1 MTSRDLV
8 VVGGGVIGA
17 WTALRALERGR
28 RVRLVDA
35 FGPGDARATSGDES
49 RITRASHGTDRLYP
63 VWSREARTA
72 WIALGESARA
82 PIFEPCGVVWFA
94 HDRDGF
100 EADSEATLRDL
111 GIPVERLTPAEA
123 ANRWPIRT
131 DDLAFVLHEPEGGAL
146 RARQGVRAVAA
157 AFEGAGGTLERG
169 RVTPGRIDGSRLLD
183 VMGTDGRR
191 LAGDEF
197 VFAAGPWL
205 ATLFPD
211 TVGPLL
217 SVTRQ
222 EALYLGPAAGDERW
236 DAGRHPAWIDYGA
249 EFYGIP
255 AIDGRGFKVAP
266 DAYGPAV
273 DPDTVDRVV
282 SPESMSRTRAFVAR
296 RFPALASAP
305 VVEGRVCQYETT
317 PDTHWLIDRH
327 PNLENVWLV
336 GGGSGHAFK
345 HGPRIGTYVVDR
357 LDGVRDAEV
366 DARFSLA
373 RAREPGHY
381 GAPPRPAPAALP
393 TR

>member
-1 MTSRDLV
+1 MTGSPDLI
-8 VVGGGVIGA
+8 VVGAGVIGS
-17 WTALRALERGR
+17 WTALRAAEGGR

-63 VWSREARTA
+63 AWSRASREA
-72 WIALGESARA
+72 WIELGEATGT
-82 PIFEPCGVVWFA
+82 PIFEPCGVAWFA
-94 HDRDGF
+94 TAEAGF

-111 GIPVERLTPAEA
+111 GIPVEHLAPDEA
-123 ANRWPIRT
+123 ARRWPVRT

-157 AFEGAGGTLERG
+157 VVERAGGVLTQDRVRPGRAARG
-169 RVTPGRIDGSRLLD
+169 RLLEVVGVDGER
-183 VMGTDGRR
+183 T
-191 LAGDEF
+191 AGADF

-205 ATLFPD
+205 ATLFPAV
-211 TVGPLL
+211 VGPLL

-222 EALYLGPAAGDERW
+222 EALYLGPPGGDERW
-236 DAGRHPAWIDYGA
+236 GAARHPAWIDYGA

-266 DAYGPAV
+266 DAYGPPA
-273 DPDTVDRVV
+273 DPDTLDRVIDPGAV
-282 SPESMSRTRAFVAR
+282 AASRAFLAR
-296 RFPALASAP
+296 RFPELAGAP
-305 VVEGRVCQYETT
+305 VVETRVCQYETT

-327 PNLENVWLV
+327 PDFDNVWLV

-345 HGPRIGTYVVDR
+345 HGPRIGRYVVDR
-357 LDGVRDAEV
+357 LDGVLEPEV
-366 DARFSLA
+366 DERFSLG
-373 RAREPGHY
+373 RPRVPGHY
-381 GAPPRPAPAALP
+381 GAPPRPAP